1 MSYIEN
7 RGQARTIRTAV
18 TTAGADWPAGL
29 QAALDAADKV
39 ADSTPTGTPAAVA
52 EAYGAAVLAGKDP
65 ATDKATQHALTE
77 HQLAQVATSG
87 ALAQV
92 AARLRTE
99 ALTAH
104 ASGIVDQLRHVVG
117 DADQVLIAAR
127 AVFPRL
133 DVREPEQV
141 RGATPSQAAAWA
153 KGRDAAARVQQAVSA
168 WTSLNMALGH
178 AVADPRRRP
187 LILADLTADEIDAL
201 GGQVLGGKP
210 DALAALHAGHQLD
223 LATFGEYTRRVDA
236 VVAERAAEP
245 ARLARE
251 AVEKRRRELGI
262 TVG

>member
-18 TTAGADWPAGL
+18 TTAGADWPADL
-29 QAALDAADKV
+29 QAALDAADQV

-65 ATDKATQHALTE
+65 ATDKATQHAVTA

-104 ASGIVDQLRHVVG
+104 AAGIIDQLRHVVA
-117 DADQVLIAAR
+117 DADQALRAAR
-127 AVFPRL
+127 EVFPRL
-133 DVREPEQV
+133 DAREPEQV
-141 RGATPSQAAAWA
+141 RGATPTQASAWA
-153 KGRDAAARVQQAVSA
+153 KGRDATARVGQAVAA
-168 WTSLNMALGH
+168 WTALNQALGRSTL
-178 AVADPRRRP
+178 DPRRRP
-187 LILADLTADEIDAL
+187 LILADLTPDELDAL
-201 GGQVLGGKP
+201 GDRP

-223 LATFGEYTRRVDA
+223 LATPEVYAARVDK
-236 VVAERAAEP
+236 VVTERAAEP
-245 ARLARE
+245 ARLAAD

-262 TVG
+262 TVP